1 MTALACTWKGFRLF
15 LLMSLLSSAAL
26 SRAQSPEGTITGTVM
41 DPGGARIVGAHIQ
54 ATNVDTGL
62 TYAATSAA
70 DGAYV
75 IPLLPPGK
83 YKVSG
88 GATGFQKFQQ
98 DNLALD
104 VAQRLGLDIHLIIGN
119 ENVTVTVTDTPPILQ
134 SEQSSLGSII
144 DQGEIQDLPTDGRQ
158 PFTLAL
164 LVPGVRPTNTSADG
178 FADASNQ
185 AFSRIQINGGSTLG
199 NQFFLDGAMDTVPA
213 INEVSVVPM
222 ADSITQFR
230 VSTNSLEAEYGQT
243 SGGIVNLATKS
254 GTNHIHGTAYEF
266 VRNDALNA
274 ENYFAQP
281 NPITGRKNPVL
292 HYNQYGGTIGGP
304 VRIPKL
310 YDGRD
315 RTFFFFGFEQWYD
328 VGSNPQYSTV
338 PTAAERSGDFSGL
351 VDSTGKQIKIYNPAT
366 TALVPG
372 STSTYTR
379 KQFPNNTITSG
390 FDSLALK
397 VLQYMPLPNITPS
410 GATNILTN
418 TNNYLSEQ
426 ASPLKQDVIAIRID
440 EKISKR
446 DFIFARY
453 AGNINQT
460 GNFGY
465 GLGAADPQARNDHRV
480 NHNLAVGETH
490 TFSPTV
496 LNEFRI
502 SGTRQVLTYK
512 VPSAGGNYPAQI
524 GYNPILPPDEF
535 PTVQVAGYLSL
546 GYSVASSPSEGDRV
560 QTTVQIA
567 NSTTLVR
574 GRNTIKFGIDHR
586 ITRLN
591 LFSQTYPS
599 GEFSFSSTLT
609 ALPSSPA
616 GTGNSFASF
625 LLGQVGSGQQTNAPA
640 FAFNSWSEGSYVQDD
655 LKLTPRLTLNIGLR
669 YDVSGPPT
677 ERHNFYS
684 NFDPYTTNSVTGTPG
699 ALLYSGVNR
708 PRNFVDWHRH
718 NIQPRFGFAYSLNR
732 KTVVRGGFALVY
744 NSVESADI
752 HGNAPDSLGF
762 SSTTTFSA
770 SGNANAFQF
779 SQGPSALVTP
789 LGAAGGPNAYRGQSV
804 NYQDFRAP
812 VPYDEQYNLT
822 VQREIGH
829 GWTATASYAG
839 NHGVHLIG
847 GNFNANQLNP
857 AYFAQYGT
865 ALQTLV
871 PNPYY
876 GQIATGSLSGKTIT
890 QQQAL
895 LPFPD
900 YITVQTIGRHGAD
913 SSYNSLQAS
922 TEHRS
927 QHGYTFLFAYVKAK
941 LIDDSSNNSSGE
953 SVDGAFRYGLYNPHV
968 DRSLDANDISQR
980 IVGSGTWKLPFF
992 RRSSGWV
999 KEVLG
1004 DYQANGTTF
1013 WQTGVPLAVTGSNNL
1028 TGINY
1033 PNLVGNPAL
1042 PRAQRSI
1049 HEWFNTAAFMNPPNY
1064 VVGNSPRTLR
1074 ATRGPNYVNTN
1085 FSLFKYFTFH
1095 DSWVLQLRGEAFNLF
1110 NHPNFSNPNTGFV
1123 ANSSGANGSASFG
1136 TINSANNGRAIQLAA
1151 HLQW

>member
-1 MTALACTWKGFRLF
+1 MRFFSCKWKARHALF
-15 LLMSLLSSAAL
+15 LTLLLSGAAL
-26 SRAQSPEGTITGTVM
+26 SMAQSPEGTITGTVM
-41 DPGGARIVGAHIQ
+41 DAGGARIVGAHII
-54 ATNVDTGL
+54 ATNRDTGL
-62 TYAATSAA
+62 TYTANSAV
-70 DGAYV
+70 DGV
-75 IPLLPPGK
+75 FVVPLLPPGK
-83 YKVSG
+83 YSVSG
-88 GATGFQKFQQ
+88 SASGFEKFQQ
-98 DNLALD
+98 DNLNLD
-104 VAQRLGLDIHLIIGN
+104 VAQRLGLDIHLVVGK
-119 ENVTVTVTDTPPILQ
+119 ETMTVTVTDTPPILQ
-134 SEQSSLGSII
+134 SEQSSLGNII
-144 DQGEIQDLPTDGRQ
+144 DQQEIQDLPTDGRQ

-304 VRIPKL
+304 IKIPKL

-315 RTFFFFGFEQWYD
+315 RTFFFFGYEQWYD

-351 VDSTGKQIKIYNPAT
+351 VDSTGKQIKIYNPST

-379 KQFPNNTITSG
+379 QQFPNNMIASG

-410 GATNILTN
+410 SAANLLTN
-418 TNNYLSEQ
+418 TDNYLSEQ
-426 ASPLKQDVIAIRID
+426 ASPIKQDVIAIRVD
-440 EKISKR
+440 QKISNK

-460 GNFGY
+460 TNLGY
-465 GLGAADPQARNDHRV
+465 GLGAVDSQARDDHRV
-480 NHNLAVGETH
+480 NHNLALGETH

-502 SGTRQVLTYK
+502 SGTRQFLTYK
-512 VPSAGGNYPAQI
+512 APSVGGNWPAQL

-535 PTVQVAGYLSL
+535 PAIQMSGYLDL

-560 QTTVQIA
+560 QTTIQIA
-567 NSTTLVR
+567 NSTTVIR
-574 GRNTIKFGIDHR
+574 GRNTIKFGVDHR

-591 LFSQTYPS
+591 YFSQTYPS
-599 GEFSFSSTLT
+599 GEFTFTSTLT
-609 ALPSSPA
+609 ALPSSPS
-616 GTGNSFASF
+616 GTGNAFASY
-625 LLGQVGSGQQTNAPA
+625 LLGQVGGGQQTSAPA
-640 FAFNSWSEGSYVQDD
+640 FAFETWSEGSYIQDD
-655 LKLTPRLTLNIGLR
+655 FKFTPSLTLNMGLR

-677 ERHNFYS
+677 ERHNYYS
-684 NFDPYTTNSVTGTPG
+684 NFEPYTTNPVTGTPG
-699 ALLYSGVNR
+699 ALLYAGVNH
-708 PRNFVDWHRH
+708 PRNFVDLYLH
-718 NIQPRFGFAYSLNR
+718 NLQPRFGFAYSVNR

-752 HGNAPDSLGF
+752 HGNAPNSLGF
-762 SSTTTFSA
+762 SSTTTFST
-770 SGNANAFQF
+770 SGNNNAFLF
-779 SQGPSALVTP
+779 AQGPSALVKP
-789 LGAAGGPNAYRGQSV
+789 LGAAGGPGAYRGQSV
-804 NYQDFRAP
+804 NYQDFYAP
-812 VPYDEQYNLT
+812 VPYDEQFNLT
-822 VQREIGH
+822 VQREVAH

-847 GNFNANQLNP
+847 ANYNANQLNP

-865 ALQTLV
+865 ALQALV

-876 GQIATGSLSGKTIT
+876 GQITTGSLSGKTIT
-890 QQQAL
+890 KEQAL

-900 YITVQTIGRHGAD
+900 YITIQTIARHGAG
-913 SSYNSLQAS
+913 SNYNSLQAS

-927 QHGYTFLFAYVKAK
+927 QHGYTLLFAYVKAK
-941 LIDDSSNNSSGE
+941 LLDDSSNNDSGE

-968 DRSLDANDISQR
+968 DYSLDANDISQR
-980 IVGSGTWKLPFF
+980 IVGSGVWKLPFF
-992 RRSSGWV
+992 PHRSGWV
-999 KEVLG
+999 KEVFG
-1004 DYQANGTTF
+1004 DYQVNGTTF

-1033 PNLVGNPAL
+1033 PNLVGNPTL

-1049 HEWFNTAAFMNPPNY
+1049 HGWFNTAAFVNPPNY
-1064 VVGNSPRTLR
+1064 VVGDSPRTLP
-1074 ATRGPNYVNTN
+1074 ATRGPNYVDTN
-1085 FSLFKYFTFH
+1085 FSLFKYFTYR
-1095 DSWVLQLRGEAFNLF
+1095 DSWVLQLRAEAFNLF
-1110 NHPNFSNPNTGFV
+1110 NHPNFSNPNTSFV
-1123 ANSSGANGSASFG
+1123 SNASGANGSASFG
-1136 TINSANNGRAIQLAA
+1136 TITSANNGRAIQLAA